1 MTALTDDPGAE
12 RKAEPSDDPRPD
24 PAPPRKRGRPP
35 RAIETDAVIAAVQ
48 RLFAEGGIDAVTIE
62 RTANEMSVARATLYR
77 AIPTKQHLLGILFTR
92 MNEDLAEAARLVTQR
107 PGTSPLERL
116 TGLIQVQ
123 IEAAVRMRDYLFIYF
138 DRSRIPD
145 TAYDEWRRWAD
156 GYEHIWINTV
166 ANAIAAGDLPPGDV
180 RLTTRLLLGMTI
192 WVANWYRPKEG
203 ITTEQ
208 IQARALEVL
217 GLARAQPSAAQT
229 DP

>member
-1 MTALTDDPGAE
+1 MRALTDGPGAE
-12 RKAEPSDDPRPD
+12 REAGSTVDAEPDPR
-24 PAPPRKRGRPP
+24 PRKRGRPP

-62 RTANEMSVARATLYR
+62 RTAQEMSVARATLYR

-92 MNEDLAEAARLVTQR
+92 MNEDLAEEARVVTQR

-116 TGLIQVQ
+116 TALIQVQ

-145 TAYDEWRRWAD
+145 NAYDEWRRWAD
-156 GYEHIWINTV
+156 SYEHIWINTV

-203 ITTEQ
+203 ISTEQ

-217 GLARAQPSAAQT
+217 GLARTRPSGQPAGA
-229 DP
+229 

>member
-1 MTALTDDPGAE
+1 MPALTDGPGAE
-12 RKAEPSDDPRPD
+12 RDSGSEPD

-92 MNEDLAEAARLVTQR
+92 MNEDLAEAARVVAQKPAT
-107 PGTSPLERL
+107 TPLERL
-116 TGLIQVQ
+116 TGLIHVQ

-156 GYEHIWINTV
+156 SYEHIWINTV

-192 WVANWYRPKEG
+192 WVANWYRPKDG

-217 GLARAQPSAAQT
+217 GLARAQPAAA
-229 DP
+229 P